1 MEIKDVNI
9 AHALYVFLRMFYA
22 DVGICDTVYSI
33 KCLSSVLC
41 SLSLIF
47 LRGFKFVSKVLI
59 DSAK

>member
-22 DVGICDTVYSI
+22 VVGICDTVYSI

-47 LRGFKFVSKVLI
+47 LRGFRMFK
-59 DSAK
+59 